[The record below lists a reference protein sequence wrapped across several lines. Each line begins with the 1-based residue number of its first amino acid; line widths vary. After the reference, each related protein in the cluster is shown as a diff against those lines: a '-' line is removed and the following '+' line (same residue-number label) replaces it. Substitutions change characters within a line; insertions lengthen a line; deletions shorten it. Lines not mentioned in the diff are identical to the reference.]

1 MLDSLGTAYHSMA
14 RSYAIYYGYLVLFMS
29 ALLTRNTVDG
39 GSIITT
45 FAGTGTTTSL
55 VLSGDN
61 GQATSAQLNKPYDV
75 VLDSSGTQICN
86 YYYI

>member
-1 MLDSLGTAYHSMA
+1 
-14 RSYAIYYGYLVLFMS
+14 MS

-61 GQATSAQLNKPYDV
+61 GQATSAQLYYPYDV
-75 VLDSSGTQICN
+75 AVDSSGTPAC
-86 YYYI
+86 YF